1 MAKENLWP
9 IVNLCVNFVYYCP
22 RKINYVCSQLRMN
35 LTIATLVF
43 NFCYTK
49 LWMKITLTIRLQ
61 VMPANLTQ
69 MNLSLID

>member
-49 LWMKITLTIRLQ
+49 L
-61 VMPANLTQ
+61 
-69 MNLSLID
+69 